1 MIPIILIG
9 IIYPVHLNPAVRDI
23 VYSILGDIDKVK
35 LIEPIDV
42 QYMHNLMDRSYMIMT
57 DSGGLQEEAPSLGKP
72 VLVLRTETER
82 PKGGISWNC
91 KISWSR

>member
-23 VYSILGDIDKVK
+23 AYSILGDIDKVK

-42 QYMHNLMDRSYMIMT
+42 QYMHNLVDRSYMIMT
-57 DSGGLQEEAPSLGKP
+57 DSDGLQEEAPSLGKP
-72 VLVLRTETER
+72 VLVLLH
-82 PKGGISWNC
+82 
-91 KISWSR
+91 